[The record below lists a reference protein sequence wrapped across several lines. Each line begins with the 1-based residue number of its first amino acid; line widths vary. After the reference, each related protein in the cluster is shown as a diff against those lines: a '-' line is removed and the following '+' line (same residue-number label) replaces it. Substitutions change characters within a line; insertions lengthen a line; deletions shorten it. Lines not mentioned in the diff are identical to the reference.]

1 MTMLVPRILNNIVES
16 RGLFLQNSEMSRRP
30 AVTEPK
36 KSIQKEI
43 STSLSPPA
51 G

>member
-1 MTMLVPRILNNIVES
+1 MLVPRILNNIVES
-16 RGLFLQNSEMSRRP
+16 REFFLQNSEISRRP
-30 AVTEPK
+30 AATEPK
-36 KSIQKEI
+36 KSIQKDI